1 SGSQRS
7 QVVTV
12 ESCSVLVLQVT
23 ASNREGTS
31 APGTITAEIP
41 AGIRN
46 SLSLAVELVKLILL
60 SDGQQGIAICVKLP
74 VLCVFQ
80 RVRYSVVISHG
91 ADPVLELTREF
102 NYSSGYT
109 SECIEEKVSGEL
121 EEGTEY
127 SVQVF
132 VDAGDSGNTSSPIL
146 TFKHRAISGK
156 AVLEPQNGFEGSG
169 DDSDDTAKT
178 GLVVDIAMGTVMI
191 IIIVIL
197 IIFAFII
204 IGMWRATKGNHR
216 IMVRS
221 SRPAGATNKVFD
233 HEALPLDREDGKTT
247 AVEEPYYHTLD
258 GSEQKARRPP
268 TEPLYTTPFSD
279 VNNKKK

>member
-1 SGSQRS
+1 
-7 QVVTV
+7 
-12 ESCSVLVLQVT
+12 
-23 ASNREGTS
+23 
-31 APGTITAEIP
+31 
-41 AGIRN
+41 
-46 SLSLAVELVKLILL
+46 
-60 SDGQQGIAICVKLP
+60 
-74 VLCVFQ
+74 
-80 RVRYSVVISHG
+80 
-91 ADPVLELTREF
+91 
-102 NYSSGYT
+102 
-109 SECIEEKVSGEL
+109 
-121 EEGTEY
+121 
-127 SVQVF
+127 
-132 VDAGDSGNTSSPIL
+132 
-146 TFKHRAISGK
+146 
-156 AVLEPQNGFEGSG
+156 
-169 DDSDDTAKT
+169 
-178 GLVVDIAMGTVMI
+178 MGTVMI